1 MNPLTLSFGHRV
13 LVLLHFELFSVEF
26 KGNLPYSFEVRLS
39 SDDECK
45 DPDQLARWLT
55 LALGW
60 TIFGFGLG
68 MWRVDFCSNFA
79 ISPAHAV
86 PPACH
91 SLRSILHSLRCSIC
105 FTRFAALVVLN
116 ACRTFVS

>member
-1 MNPLTLSFGHRV
+1 MHSLTSSFGYIV

-68 MWRVDFCSNFA
+68 MW
-79 ISPAHAV
+79 
-86 PPACH
+86 
-91 SLRSILHSLRCSIC
+91 
-105 FTRFAALVVLN
+105 
-116 ACRTFVS
+116 